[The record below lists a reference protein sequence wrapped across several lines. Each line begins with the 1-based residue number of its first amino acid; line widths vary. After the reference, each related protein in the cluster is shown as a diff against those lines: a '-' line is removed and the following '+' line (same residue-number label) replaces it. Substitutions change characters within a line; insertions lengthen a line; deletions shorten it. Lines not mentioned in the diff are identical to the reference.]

1 MKLQS
6 IIYAVTVA
14 VMASCSGG
22 NASTDNNSAKP
33 VKIDTVRLSE
43 ANTVLQFPGKVKAA
57 EDANLSFKVAGRI
70 KKIYVDEGSVVHKGQ
85 LLAELDDTDYR
96 IQLDATEA
104 EYAQVK
110 AQAERVIALYNDNGT
125 TPNDYDKAVYGL

>member
-70 KKIYVDEGSVVHKGQ
+70 KKIYVDEGAVVHKGQ

-96 IQLDATEA
+96 IQLDAT
-104 EYAQVK
+104 
-110 AQAERVIALYNDNGT
+110 
-125 TPNDYDKAVYGL
+125 

>member
-43 ANTVLQFPGKVKAA
+43 ANTVLQFPGKVKASA
-57 EDANLSFKVAGRI
+57 LL
-70 KKIYVDEGSVVHKGQ
+70 YVRSNT
-85 LLAELDDTDYR
+85 LCAYIL
-96 IQLDATEA
+96 
-104 EYAQVK
+104 
-110 AQAERVIALYNDNGT
+110 
-125 TPNDYDKAVYGL
+125 

>member
-22 NASTDNNSAKP
+22 NASTGNKSAKP

-43 ANTVLQFPGKVKAA
+43 ANTV
-57 EDANLSFKVAGRI
+57 SR
-70 KKIYVDEGSVVHKGQ
+70 
-85 LLAELDDTDYR
+85 
-96 IQLDATEA
+96 
-104 EYAQVK
+104 
-110 AQAERVIALYNDNGT
+110 
-125 TPNDYDKAVYGL
+125 